1 MIENE
6 KKALTIH
13 PTCRPATFPY
23 RQTCNFEI

>member
-6 KKALTIH
+6 KKAITNH

-23 RQTCNFEI
+23 RQNRNVEI